1 MSKTAQAVV
10 KQKRTSPNKKWD
22 KLGVELEN
30 FIKSHM
36 SQNGQITVPLK
47 ELFKEFAK
55 KHDTTAGSVSFY
67 YYNSGFKNR
76 IFEPNGQSVAEKVIK
91 KDKKEVE
98 KEVVEKEAKAEEV
111 KRDSKGLNVS
121 KNSNNKDL
129 NVENEVK
136 NLIGYIEEKFKIKVS
151 DKSAEMLQE
160 IVEQAGVIPTLLA
173 INKAAE
179 NYNKLD
185 ISFILVKEAKSRL

>member
-1 MSKTAQAVV
+1 MSKTAQAVI

-30 FIKSHM
+30 FIKSHIN
-36 SQNGQITVPLK
+36 QNGQITVPLK

-76 IFEPNGQSVAEKVIK
+76 IFEPNEQSVVEKVIK

-98 KEVVEKEAKAEEV
+98 KEAKAEEV
-111 KRDSKGLNVS
+111 KRDSEGLNVS

-179 NYNKLD
+179 NYDKLD

>member
-10 KQKRTSPNKKWD
+10 KQKRTSQNKKWD

-98 KEVVEKEAKAEEV
+98 KEAKAEEV
-111 KRDSKGLNVS
+111 KRDSEGLNVS

-179 NYNKLD
+179 NYDKLD
-185 ISFILVKEAKSRL
+185 ISFILVKEAKSRLL

>member
-1 MSKTAQAVV
+1 MSKTAQTVV

-98 KEVVEKEAKAEEV
+98 KEAKAEEV
-111 KRDSKGLNVS
+111 KRDSEGLNVS

-179 NYNKLD
+179 NYDKLD

>member
-30 FIKSHM
+30 FIKSHIN
-36 SQNGQITVPLK
+36 QNGQITVPLK

-76 IFEPNGQSVAEKVIK
+76 IFEPNEQSVVEKVIK

-98 KEVVEKEAKAEEV
+98 KEAKAEEV
-111 KRDSKGLNVS
+111 KRDSESLNVS

-179 NYNKLD
+179 NYDKLD

>member
-22 KLGVELEN
+22 KLGVKLEN

-36 SQNGQITVPLK
+36 NQNGQITVPLK

-67 YYNSGFKNR
+67 YYNSGFKDR

-98 KEVVEKEAKAEEV
+98 KEAKAEEV
-111 KRDSKGLNVS
+111 KRDSEGLNVS

-136 NLIGYIEEKFKIKVS
+136 NLIGYIEERFKIKVS

-179 NYNKLD
+179 NYDKLD

>member
-1 MSKTAQAVV
+1 MSKTAQTVV

-98 KEVVEKEAKAEEV
+98 KEAKAEEV
-111 KRDSKGLNVS
+111 KRDSEGLNVS

-136 NLIGYIEEKFKIKVS
+136 NLIEYIEERFKIKVS

-179 NYNKLD
+179 NYDKLD